1 MGNNNLKQ
9 LTKEEKSMR
18 EDVLEKAKEEV
29 GREQNITIQKPKTV
43 SKNGSGHQCQMLQNK
58 IKTEKHPFYLLFLSY

>member
-1 MGNNNLKQ
+1 MGNDNLKQ

-29 GREQNITIQKPKTV
+29 GREQNITTQKPKTV
-43 SKNGSGHQCQMLQNK
+43 SKNGSGH
-58 IKTEKHPFYLLFLSY
+58 